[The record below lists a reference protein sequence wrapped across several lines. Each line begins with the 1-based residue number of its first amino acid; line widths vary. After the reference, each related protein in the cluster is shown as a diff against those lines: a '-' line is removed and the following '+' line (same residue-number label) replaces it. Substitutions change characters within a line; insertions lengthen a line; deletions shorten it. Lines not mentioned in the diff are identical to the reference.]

1 MLNLNNILESLSGF
15 LWNYPVLW
23 LVLGGGLFFTLF
35 SRLIPFRYLLHSLN
49 ILRGKYD
56 SESDPGQITHFQAL
70 SSALAST
77 VGMGNIAGVAVAIHT
92 GGPGA
97 IFWMWVSAVIGMAT
111 KFFTC
116 TLAIMYRGKDDSGEI
131 QGGPMYFIEVGLGK
145 KFKPLAIFFSIA
157 GLFGCLTFFQAN
169 QLSQLIRDFLYTPL
183 ELFSNNTSTANAVSG
198 IFMAAIVGLVV
209 FGGIRRIAQV
219 ASRLVPFMVTI
230 YLLAAIMI
238 LSSHISEIPSLIR
251 LIIHDAFT
259 GEAVLGGAVGA
270 VIATGIRR
278 AAFSNEAG
286 MGTEA
291 MAHGAAKTKEPVRE
305 GLVAMLGPLIDTIIV
320 CSITALVI
328 LISGMW
334 QAGFQSA
341 EKITIPAGS
350 ESVNLR
356 IDDIKELTS
365 PNKNWV
371 GLEFTISKELNN
383 ATVINDTIEIIS
395 VVDKET
401 IICKNIGRKDIDV
414 VKDSWFRLEENGV
427 TLTTLAFDKE
437 LGVAGKILII
447 IAVLTFSLS
456 TMFGYSYYGRKC
468 AGYLLG
474 VRWKSAYNWVYI
486 LAIVVASMVKI
497 DLAINFVDSMFALM
511 AIPTVISTLILAPKV
526 MQAAR
531 KYFRQLES

>member
-1 MLNLNNILESLSGF
+1 MHELNNILETLSGF
-15 LWNYPVLW
+15 MWDYPVLW
-23 LVLGGGLFFTLF
+23 LMLGGGFFFTFF
-35 SRLIPFRYLLHSLN
+35 SRLLPFRYLRHSIN

-97 IFWMWVSAVIGMAT
+97 IFWMWVSAIIGMAT

-131 QGGPMYFIEVGLGK
+131 QGGPMYYIEVGLGK
-145 KFKPLAIFFSIA
+145 RFKPLAIFFSIA

-169 QLSQLIRDFLYTPL
+169 QLSQLIRDFLYTPM
-183 ELFSNNTSTANAVSG
+183 ELFSTNPSTGNAVTG
-198 IFMAAIVGLVV
+198 IIIAAVVGLVV
-209 FGGIRRIAQV
+209 FGGIQRIAHV
-219 ASRLVPFMVTI
+219 ASRLVPFMVSV
-230 YLLAAIMI
+230 YLLAAIMV
-238 LSSHISEIPSLIR
+238 LSSHISEIPSLVR

-286 MGTEA
+286 IGTEA
-291 MAHGAAKTKEPVRE
+291 MAHGAAKTTEPVRE

-320 CSITALVI
+320 CSVTALVI
-328 LISGMW
+328 LTSGMW
-334 QAGFQSA
+334 QAGF
-341 EKITIPAGS
+341 EITEEEIIPAGNTVIL
-350 ESVNLR
+350 E
-356 IDDIKELTS
+356 IGDIQELSS
-365 PNKNWV
+365 PDEKWV
-371 GLEFTISKELNN
+371 GLEFEIHEPSDNPSASKK
-383 ATVINDTIEIIS
+383 TVTVLSHQGDNKVQLENTSEDEII
-395 VVDKET
+395 VTGE
-401 IICKNIGRKDIDV
+401 
-414 VKDSWFRLEENGV
+414 SWFHLNVNGV
-427 TLTTLAFDKE
+427 SLTTLSFDKE

-468 AGYLLG
+468 AGYLFG
-474 VRWKSAYNWVYI
+474 VRWKPAYNWVYV

-497 DLAINFVDSMFALM
+497 DLAINFIDLMFAFM
-511 AIPTVISTLILAPKV
+511 AIPTVISTLILAPRV
-526 MQAAR
+526 MKAAR
-531 KYFRQLES
+531 KYFHQLES

>member
-1 MLNLNNILESLSGF
+1 
-15 LWNYPVLW
+15 
-23 LVLGGGLFFTLF
+23 
-35 SRLIPFRYLLHSLN
+35 
-49 ILRGKYD
+49 
-56 SESDPGQITHFQAL
+56 
-70 SSALAST
+70 
-77 VGMGNIAGVAVAIHT
+77 
-92 GGPGA
+92 
-97 IFWMWVSAVIGMAT
+97 
-111 KFFTC
+111 
-116 TLAIMYRGKDDSGEI
+116 
-131 QGGPMYFIEVGLGK
+131 
-145 KFKPLAIFFSIA
+145 
-157 GLFGCLTFFQAN
+157 
-169 QLSQLIRDFLYTPL
+169 L

-328 LISGMW
+328 LTSGMW

-341 EKITIPAGS
+341 EKVTIPAGS

-356 IDDIKELTS
+356 IDDIKELS
-365 PNKNWV
+365 LPNKKWV
-371 GLEFTISKELNN
+371 GLEFTISKELYDS
-383 ATVINDTIEIIS
+383 TVKNDTIEIIS
-395 VVDKET
+395 VIDKET
-401 IICKNIGRKDIDV
+401 LICKNIGRKDIDV